1 VSDLKRQLQEFL
13 SYVDDL
19 ETKVREARLHI
30 RRHLD
35 AFAPEELECMVI
47 DGLIAPEDVPPEK
60 RTEDVQQLLD
70 MSRGRAKA

>member
-1 VSDLKRQLQEFL
+1 MSDLKRQLQEFL

-35 AFAPEELECMVI
+35 AFTPEELECMVM
-47 DGLIAPEDVPPEK
+47 DGLIAPEEVPAEK

-70 MSRGRAKA
+70 MARGRA